1 MEYQEENESGG
12 FYLSD
17 SKQRSFLE
25 HAEQMTAFRRSHVDT
40 VMVNEIRLDDAE
52 LLGYTRPMP
61 VSLDIRDV
69 GGLWP
74 GWIDDISILVSV
86 PQVAGYRLSQ
96 N

>member
-1 MEYQEENESGG
+1 MEYQEKNDSGG

-25 HAEQMTAFRRSHVDT
+25 HAEQITTFRRSQVDT
-40 VMVNEIRLDDAE
+40 VIVNEIRLDDAG
-52 LLGYTRPMP
+52 LLGCTRSMSG
-61 VSLDIRDV
+61 SLNITDV
-69 GGLWP
+69 GGLWS
-74 GWIDDISILVSV
+74 GWIDDISTLVSI